1 MVRNRRLGNIQAFD
15 EFGHG
20 ESRITQKAQYGPA
33 LRISH
38 KQEQFAVATVSG
50 GVHAYTESHRFR
62 GLKAHV
68 PPVSRGCQAVSI
80 TARHLSDLRPAELTQ
95 LAAELGLPAYRGR
108 QIAHAIYQRRVAS
121 IAEITDLPAALRTR
135 LDTEFGL
142 PRFTIR
148 EKSADE
154 DSTTKYLFELGD
166 GALIE
171 SVAMPRPNGRSTWCI
186 SSQVGC
192 RMACTFCAT
201 GRMGMIRQLS
211 TSEIV
216 GQVLELWRRH
226 PEPTHPNLVFMG
238 MGEPLDNLDALLP
251 ALDILTDEFGV
262 GLSARR
268 ITIST
273 AGLVDGISALS
284 RHGLGVG
291 LAVSLTSA
299 SEEDR
304 RRLMPVAGQVPME
317 DLLARAAEYGRLFRR
332 KVTLECAIIAGQND
346 DLYHARSL
354 LALART
360 GPFKINLIPLNPIEG
375 FEGARPTSARLDAMV
390 GLLWGAGIVTTVR
403 DSQGRAVD
411 AACGQ
416 LVEKQ
421 ERRAGQA
428 PKGRAV

>member
-1 MVRNRRLGNIQAFD
+1 M
-15 EFGHG
+15 
-20 ESRITQKAQYGPA
+20 
-33 LRISH
+33 
-38 KQEQFAVATVSG
+38 
-50 GVHAYTESHRFR
+50 
-62 GLKAHV
+62 
-68 PPVSRGCQAVSI
+68 
-80 TARHLSDLRPAELTQ
+80 RPAELTQ

-108 QIAHAIYQRRVAS
+108 QIAHAIYQRRISS
-121 IAEITDLPAALRTR
+121 IADITDLPASLRAQ
-135 LDTEFGL
+135 LDREYGL
-142 PRFTIR
+142 PRFTVQ
-148 EKSADE
+148 EESAAADG
-154 DSTTKYLFELGD
+154 TTKYLFELGD

-192 RMACTFCAT
+192 RMACSFCAT

-251 ALDILTDEFGV
+251 ALDILTDEVGI

-273 AGLVDGISALS
+273 SGLVDGITALS
-284 RHGLGVG
+284 GHGLGVG

-299 SEEDR
+299 IEEDR
-304 RRLMPVAGQVPME
+304 RELMPVAGQIPIRE
-317 DLLARAAEYGRLFRR
+317 LLRTAADYGRRFRR
-332 KVTLECAIIAGQND
+332 KVTLECAIIADQND
-346 DLYHARSL
+346 DLDHARRL
-354 LALART
+354 LELART

-375 FEGARPTSARLDAMV
+375 YEGGRPETARLDAMV
-390 GLLWGAGIVTTVR
+390 ELLWGAGIVTTVR
-403 DSQGRAVD
+403 DSQGRTVD

-421 ERRAGQA
+421 ERRSGQT
-428 PKGRAV
+428 PKGRAI

>member
-1 MVRNRRLGNIQAFD
+1 MSN
-15 EFGHG
+15 
-20 ESRITQKAQYGPA
+20 TP
-33 LRISH
+33 
-38 KQEQFAVATVSG
+38 
-50 GVHAYTESHRFR
+50 
-62 GLKAHV
+62 
-68 PPVSRGCQAVSI
+68 
-80 TARHLSDLRPAELTQ
+80 RHLSNLRPVELTQ
-95 LAAELGLPAYRGR
+95 LAVELGLPAYRGR
-108 QIAHAIYQRRVAS
+108 QIAHAIYQKRVDS
-121 IAEITDLPAALRTR
+121 IAGITELPAALRAQ
-135 LDTEFGL
+135 LDAEFGL
-142 PRFTIR
+142 PRFTVR
-148 EKSADE
+148 ERSVAA

-226 PEPTHPNLVFMG
+226 AESTHPNLVFMG

-251 ALDILTDEFGV
+251 ALDILTDESGV

-268 ITIST
+268 IVVST
-273 AGLVDGISALS
+273 AGLVDGISALAG
-284 RHGLGVG
+284 HGLGVG

-299 SEEDR
+299 IEEDR
-304 RRLMPVAGQVPME
+304 RQLMPVAGQVPMKE
-317 DLLARAAEYGRLFRR
+317 LLAGAADFGRRFNR
-332 KVTLECAIIAGQND
+332 KVTLECAIIADQND
-346 DLYHARSL
+346 DLEHAHRL
-354 LALART
+354 LDLART
-360 GPFKINLIPLNPIEG
+360 GPFKINLIPLNPVEG
-375 FEGARPTSARLDAMV
+375 FAGARPATARLDAMV
-390 GLLWGAGIVTTVR
+390 DLLWGAGIVTTVR

-421 ERRAGQA
+421 ERRTGQG
-428 PKGRAV
+428 PEGRAV

>member
-1 MVRNRRLGNIQAFD
+1 
-15 EFGHG
+15 
-20 ESRITQKAQYGPA
+20 
-33 LRISH
+33 
-38 KQEQFAVATVSG
+38 VSN
-50 GVHAYTESHRFR
+50 
-62 GLKAHV
+62 
-68 PPVSRGCQAVSI
+68 PP
-80 TARHLSDLRPAELTQ
+80 RHLSDLRPAELTQ
-95 LAAELGLPAYRGR
+95 LATELGLPAYRGR
-108 QIAHAIYQRRVAS
+108 QLAHAIYRRRVAS
-121 IAEITDLPAALRTR
+121 ITEITDLPAALRTR
-135 LDTEFGL
+135 LDAEFGL
-142 PRFTIR
+142 PRFTVK
-148 EKSADE
+148 EQNAAE

-273 AGLVDGISALS
+273 SGLVDGISALS
-284 RHGLGVG
+284 SQGLGVG

-299 SEEDR
+299 IENDR
-304 RRLMPVAGQVPME
+304 RQLMPVAGQIPME
-317 DLLARAAEYGRLFRR
+317 ELLARAAEYGRLFRR
-332 KVTLECAIIAGQND
+332 KVTLECTIIAGQND
-346 DLYHARSL
+346 DLDHARRL

-375 FEGARPTSARLDAMV
+375 FAGTRPSSAHLDAMV
-390 GLLWGAGIVTTVR
+390 ELLWGAGIVTTVR

-421 ERRAGQA
+421 ERRGGRA